1 MPTVAATYAGVFAI
15 IDMIAFR
22 LRVITTYVENM
33 FRLCKVELNEIAYS
47 GNQVG
52 EETVG

>member
-1 MPTVAATYAGVFAI
+1 MPRTVEATAAGTFATIDMTAFKSRVIKTYAHAQTWH
-15 IDMIAFR
+15 
-22 LRVITTYVENM
+22 L
-33 FRLCKVELNEIAYS
+33 ELNEIAYS